1 MKKISTFFLMSVL
14 AFSVFAQQIP
24 NSDFEQWERAGNSY
38 QSSNNSNPQR
48 PDTEPTYW
56 EGSSVNQTVSGV
68 NKQSTLITSSTSYN
82 GTKAVRMENK
92 WVGAKILWTEIGDE
106 APGFISFATPWVYAV
121 STVANCDGGVFG
133 GMNFSY
139 RPDAIKGRFKRSGGT
154 GEKAHVIVYLWNGTF
169 KNAIKS
175 DKSNDVKENTDRA
188 VMGKTSSTDSSGKRI
203 ASCDYE
209 FTSTND
215 WEEINISLNYNSD
228 EVPQMMNVI
237 LSSGDYWNRNN
248 IKDGSILEADDV
260 QFVYYSELTS
270 LKYDGVEYFKNG
282 QAAYEIDRYFNESK
296 LNLVSNG
303 KGAKIETNFDGNT
316 GLLTITVKGDDFN
329 VNRSNKHEY
338 TVRFKESPKSEL
350 ASLVYDGN
358 SYFIAGSTQFRIDEY
373 YDESKLQVTSN
384 GDDAV
389 IEKRFDE
396 ESSILTITIKGSDYA
411 ENSNS
416 KHVYKVQFKLRPGVA
431 YSELSSLV
439 YNGKEYFEIGKIAY
453 VIDAVYDAEK
463 LKITSN
469 GADATIETKFNEAS
483 CMLTITIKGYDI
495 DENPSNKHV
504 YVVSFKKGTVVPE
517 PAPEPTPE
525 PDPTPDPEDGWKPAP
540 GDYTPRHTGVK
551 TCTFD
556 NRWINGVSLASP
568 KFESYAANS
577 LTVDNSGSVCY
588 NDYTAT
594 VTMKAFAGEEVRVS
608 LDVPGDA
615 WMHAYAYIDTQADGF
630 TAGIS
635 PESSWMPTGDLVS
648 YSFYNNDGSSD
659 ESGWNSIGGRTITG
673 ESRNTVFLPSFVMPE
688 KGGVYRMRV
697 KLDWCNIDPYGD
709 ADGKFGDFMDNGGQI
724 VDFMVE
730 VVEQDQS
737 LVDYTP
743 GFTGTKNREDRWLQS
758 ISLLSEEYDNDV
770 LTIDNASK
778 LCYNDYSETVTMKAA
793 PGETVEV
800 SLVKEGDWL
809 NAYVYIDTDYNGF
822 TAGIADGSSYEPN
835 GDLVTYSYYN
845 NNASSD
851 ESGWNSDGD
860 VIVAGGAPDP
870 RSTVELPSFTAP
882 EKSGV
887 YRMRVKLDWCN
898 IDPNG
903 DADGKFGDFMD
914 NGGQIVDFL
923 LKVEGND
930 SSLGIEDVEENEV
943 ENGDLPVVEGI
954 YDMQGRKLE
963 EITKPGLYIV
973 NGKKVYI
980 KL

>member
-1 MKKISTFFLMSVL
+1 MKKISAFFLMSML
-14 AFSVFAQQIP
+14 AFSAYAQQIP
-24 NSDFEQWERAGNSY
+24 NSNFEQWERAGSSY
-38 QSSNNSNPQR
+38 QSSNGTNPQR
-48 PDTEPTYW
+48 PDNEPAYW

-82 GTKAVRMENK
+82 GTNAVRMENK

-121 STVANCDGGVFG
+121 ANVGDCDGGVYG

-139 RPDAIKGRFKRSGGT
+139 RPDAIKGYFKRSGGT
-154 GEKAHVIVYLWNGTF
+154 GEKAHIIVYLWKGTF

-175 DKSNDVKENTDRA
+175 DKNNDVRNNTDRA
-188 VMGKTSSTDSSGKRI
+188 VMGRVTSTDSSGKRI

-215 WEEINISLNYNSD
+215 WEEITIPLNYNGD
-228 EVPQMMNVI
+228 EVPEMANVI

-248 IKDGSILEADDV
+248 IIKGSILEADDV

-282 QAAYEIDRYFNESK
+282 QTSYTIDRYFNESK
-296 LNLVSNG
+296 LSLVSNG
-303 KGAKIETNFDGNT
+303 KGAKFETKFDGNT

-329 VNRSNKHEY
+329 VNRDNKHEY

-358 SYFIAGSTQFRIDEY
+358 SYFLAGATQYIIDEY

-384 GDDAV
+384 GADAT
-389 IEKRFDE
+389 IEKSYDE
-396 ESSILTITIKGSDYA
+396 NTSVLTITIKGSDYA
-411 ENSNS
+411 ENSSS

-431 YSELSSLV
+431 YSDLASLV
-439 YNGKEYFEIGKIAY
+439 YDGKNYFEIGKIAY
-453 VIDAVYDAEK
+453 VIDAVYEAEK
-463 LKITSN
+463 LKVTSN
-469 GADATIETKFNEAS
+469 GADATIEKNFNETS
-483 CMLTITIKGYDI
+483 CVLTITIKGWDI
-495 DENPSNKHV
+495 DENPGNKHV
-504 YVVSFKKGTVVPE
+504 YLVAFKKGTVVPM
-517 PAPEPTPE
+517 PE
-525 PDPTPDPEDGWKPAP
+525 PDPTPGQGDEWKPTP
-540 GDYTPRHTGVK
+540 GDYTPRFTGEK
-551 TCTFD
+551 TTVHSD
-556 NRWINGVSLASP
+556 RWINGVSLASP
-568 KFESYAANS
+568 KFEGCAANN
-577 LTVDNSGSVCY
+577 LIVDNSGYVCY

-608 LDVPGDA
+608 LDVPGNA
-615 WMHAYAYIDTQADGF
+615 WMHAYAYLDVEADGF
-630 TAGIS
+630 TAGIN
-635 PESSWMPTGDLVS
+635 PETTWMPTGDLVS
-648 YSFYNNDGSSD
+648 YSFFNNNGLSD
-659 ESGWNSIGGRTITG
+659 ESGWNSAGGRTITG
-673 ESRNTVFLPSFVMPE
+673 DNRNTVSLPSFTMPE

-724 VDFMVE
+724 VDFMIE

-737 LVDYTP
+737 MVDYTP
-743 GFTGTKNREDRWLQS
+743 GFTGTKTRNDRWLHS
-758 ISLLSEEYDNDV
+758 VSFISEEYDNAV
-770 LTIDNASK
+770 LNIDNSSK

-800 SLVKEGDWL
+800 RLTKDGDWL
-809 NAYVYIDTDYNGF
+809 NAFVYIDANVNGF
-822 TAGIADGSSYEPN
+822 TAGIESGSTYEPG
-835 GDLVTYSYYN
+835 GDLVSYSFYN
-845 NNASSD
+845 NGRLGAGED

-860 VIVAGGAPDP
+860 VIVAGGTPDP

-882 EKSGV
+882 EKPGV

-903 DADGKFGDFMD
+903 DNDTAFGDFMS

-923 LKVEGND
+923 LEVAEND
-930 SSLGIEDVEENEV
+930 NSLGIEDVEDAEEEETDIV
-943 ENGDLPVVEGI
+943 DSVVEGI

-963 EITKPGLYIV
+963 EITKPGLYII
-973 NGKKVYI
+973 NGKKVYV
-980 KL
+980 KM